1 MIREINIMNFAL
13 IENVNI
19 ELDPGLNIFTGETGA
34 GKSMVVDA
42 VAVATG
48 GRGGPDLVRSG
59 ASKAVVEIAFELPEG
74 EELRERLERIGI
86 DVEDDVIIVRR
97 EILASGRTRCFVN
110 GGLVTVSAL
119 SEIFKGILEIHGQ
132 HEHQAIF
139 SPEEQMRYLDRFG
152 GLDHIRTQFSRKY
165 EELKRLKTRY
175 EELLKG
181 ERERARM
188 LDMINFQIEEIS
200 KASLVPGEEEEL
212 ILEEARLKN
221 AERLIELSSE
231 AYGLLSGT
239 DVSGGGA
246 VGLISKA
253 ISELKRGSS
262 LDPSLS
268 NLVQELQDLLYKLED
283 ISIQLRTYRD
293 SIELD
298 PDRLSQVE
306 DRLDLIKRL
315 KRKYGNTIEE
325 IISYKENL
333 EKELLSIMRS
343 DEEIEELEKEIE
355 IRRKEIS
362 ELAAELS
369 RRRMEVAS
377 ILSKEVEEEL
387 PYLGMGGSR
396 FEVVVRRREGGDG
409 TVEIDGR
416 SFFPTTYGIDEVEFL
431 IAPNVGEELMPL
443 SRIASGGEISRTV
456 LALRSIL
463 SRVDNVRTLIFDEI
477 DVGIGGRV
485 AEAVGRRLK
494 KVSEGRQVICVTH
507 LPQIASF
514 ADAHFRIS
522 KEVFGDR
529 TKVMAERLEIDG
541 RIDELA
547 RMIGGEAV
555 TETTRRQ
562 ALEMI
567 EHARGL
573 SKV

>member
-13 IENVNI
+13 IESVNI

-48 GRGGPDLVRSG
+48 RRGGPDLVRAG
-59 ASKAVVEIAFELPEG
+59 ASKAVVEIAFEIPEG

-97 EILASGRTRCFVN
+97 EITASGRTRCFVN

-119 SEIFKGILEIHGQ
+119 SEIFRGILEIHGQ

-165 EELKRLKTRY
+165 EELKRLKARY
-175 EELLKG
+175 EELIKG

-200 KASLVPGEEEEL
+200 KASLVPGEEEDL
-212 ILEEARLKN
+212 LLEEARLKN
-221 AERLIELSSE
+221 AERLIEISSE
-231 AYGLLSGT
+231 AYGLLSGMEAL
-239 DVSGGGA
+239 GGGA

-253 ISELKRGSS
+253 IAELKKGSS

-268 NLVQELQDLLYKLED
+268 NPLQELQELLYKLED
-283 ISIQLRTYRD
+283 VSIQLRTYRD

-298 PDRLSQVE
+298 PARLSQIE

-325 IISYKENL
+325 IISYKEKL
-333 EKELLSIMRS
+333 EEELLSITRS

-387 PYLGMGGSR
+387 PHLGMGGSR

-409 TVEIDGR
+409 TVEMDGR
-416 SFFPTTYGIDEVEFL
+416 SFVPTISGIDDVEFL
-431 IAPNVGEELMPL
+431 IAPNVGEELMAL

-529 TKVMAERLEIDG
+529 TKVMAERLELDG